1 MKEPYYEY
9 CKNHELRIKSY
20 RNTVLLKESIIFAK
34 WNDNR
39 QMAMSTRH
47 SLFSLRNLALFAVMW
62 FTAMVLSCAYFDI
75 IGGQSPFDGNYH
87 LENFVLDGLS
97 MMVFIGVSLTLN
109 HILIRIFHPL
119 EHYLGKLL
127 VYSLLLLAANTIM
140 ALVYTSIDG
149 IPQQDSSK
157 SIYVF
162 SLIATF
168 VSSIHAN
175 WIFQQSYRKEAERR
189 NRLQM
194 EMVRQKELSLE
205 TSLMALR
212 SQVDP
217 HFLFNNLSLLDDLI
231 DCDTDSAHRFL
242 DCLSKVYRYKLVNMN
257 VHLVSVEDEMRMLR
271 AYIALVSTRFG
282 DAVRVI
288 LPAEALL
295 GSIPP
300 LSLQLLVENAI
311 KHNAHSKSHP
321 LTITVSCDEASITVT
336 NLLQPL
342 APSPAST
349 GVGLRNL
356 RDRYALLAHQDITIH
371 NDGTT
376 YAVTIPIIHS
386 TTKL

>member
-1 MKEPYYEY
+1 MVM
-9 CKNHELRIKSY
+9 N
-20 RNTVLLKESIIFAK
+20 N
-34 WNDNR
+34 
-39 QMAMSTRH
+39 RH
-47 SLFSLRNLALFAVMW
+47 SLFSLRDLTLYATMWLTAV
-62 FTAMVLSCAYFDI
+62 ALSCAYFDI
-75 IGGQSPFDGNYH
+75 IGGQLLFDGNYH
-87 LENFVLDGLS
+87 LKNFLFDSLS

-109 HILIRIFHPL
+109 RVLIRIFHPL
-119 EHYLGKLL
+119 EHYVGKLL
-127 VYSLLLLAANTIM
+127 LYSLLLLSANTIM
-140 ALVYTSIDG
+140 ALTYTSIDG
-149 IPQQDSSK
+149 IPQQDSPT

-231 DCDTDSAHRFL
+231 DSDTDGAHRFL
-242 DCLSKVYRYKLVNMN
+242 DCLSKVYRYKLVNMS
-257 VHLVSVEDEMRMLR
+257 VHLVSIEDEMRMLR
-271 AYIALVSTRFG
+271 AYIALVRTRFG
-282 DAVRVI
+282 DAVRVT
-288 LPAEALL
+288 LPESAPQ

-300 LSLQLLVENAI
+300 LALQLLVENAV
-311 KHNAHSKSHP
+311 KHNVHSQNRP
-321 LTITVSCDEASITVT
+321 LTIIVSCDDTSITVA
-336 NLLQPL
+336 NPLQPL
-342 APSPAST
+342 ASSPAST

-356 RDRYALLAHQDITIH
+356 RDRYALLAHQDIIIH